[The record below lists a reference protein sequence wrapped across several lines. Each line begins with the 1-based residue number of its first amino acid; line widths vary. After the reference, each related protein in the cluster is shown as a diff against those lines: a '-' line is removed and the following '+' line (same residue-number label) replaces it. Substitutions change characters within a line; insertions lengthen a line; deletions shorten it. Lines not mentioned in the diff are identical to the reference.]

1 MTGAL
6 DNAVSAV
13 VIGALMVFLLAF
25 VPDVAKPL
33 GPDMGSMVLWCSEL
47 RKRVVRKLKTQRRL
61 KLHFESLS
69 F

>member
-1 MTGAL
+1 MTEAL
-6 DNAVSAV
+6 DYAVSAV

-47 RKRVVRKLKTQRRL
+47 RKLVVRKLKT
-61 KLHFESLS
+61 
-69 F
+69 